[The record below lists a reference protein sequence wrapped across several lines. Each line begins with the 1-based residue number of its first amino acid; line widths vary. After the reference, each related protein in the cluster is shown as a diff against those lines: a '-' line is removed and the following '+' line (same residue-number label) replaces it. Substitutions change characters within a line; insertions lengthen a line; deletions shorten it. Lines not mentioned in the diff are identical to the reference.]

1 MYYPSNKLDDNSRVW
16 IYQANREFTIDE
28 QVEIAH
34 ELTTFI
40 TNWTAHQK
48 DLKASFEILLNRFI
62 AIMVDESNIGA
73 TGCSIDKCLHFIQKL
88 EQKYK
93 IILTDRLLLAYK
105 ENDEIKTLPK
115 NVFEESLQSGK
126 LNADTIVFNNLISKK
141 SELQSAWQVPIKN
154 SWHSIML
161 KP

>member
-154 SWHSIML
+154 SWHSVML

>member
-1 MYYPSNKLDDNSRVW
+1 MYYPSNKLDNNSRVW
-16 IYQANREFTIDE
+16 IYQADREIESNE
-28 QVEIAH
+28 QVEIVQ

-105 ENDEIKTLPK
+105 DNDEIKTLPK
-115 NVFEESLQSGK
+115 NVFEKALQSGK

-141 SELQSAWQVPIKN
+141 SELQSAWQVPIRN
-154 SWHSIML
+154 SWHSVML

>member
-88 EQKYK
+88 EQKYQ
-93 IILTDRLLLAYK
+93 ITLTDRLLLAYK
-105 ENDEIKTLPK
+105 DADEIKTLQK
-115 NVFEESLQSGK
+115 NIFEQALESGK
-126 LNADTIVFNNLISKK
+126 LNSDTIVFNNLISKK
-141 SELQSAWQVPIKN
+141 SELKTNWQVPLKN
-154 SWHSIML
+154 SWHSVML
-161 KP
+161 KV